1 VVLIVVA
8 VERHYDDVK
17 DDITPAVSE
26 NGNYI
31 QALAQLYK

>member
-1 VVLIVVA
+1 MLLA

-17 DDITPAVSE
+17 NDITPAVSE

-31 QALAQLYK
+31 QALVQL